1 MSHSRR
7 QFLSLV
13 PKVALAGAA
22 LSQLG
27 GCGGGYNVD
36 GSVTLASGKAT
47 LLFTQFPKLA
57 TAGGGAIVG
66 LDNGSAI
73 AVVRTSDT
81 EATATSAVCTHEGC
95 YVEFQSVSA
104 GFSCPCH
111 GATYTSAGVVT
122 KGPARENLASYTAAL
137 TATGIVVTVS

>member
-7 QFLSLV
+7 HFLSLV

-27 GCGGGYNVD
+27 GCGGDYNVD

-47 LLFTQFPKLA
+47 LTFAQFPKLQ
-57 TAGGGAIVG
+57 TTGGGAIVG

-73 AVVRTSDT
+73 AVIRTSDT
-81 EATATSAVCTHEGC
+81 EATAHSAVCTHEGC
-95 YVEFQSVSA
+95 FVEFQSASA

-111 GATYTSAGVVT
+111 GATYTSDGVVT
-122 KGPARENLASYTAAL
+122 KGPARQNLASYTTEL
-137 TATGIVVTVS
+137 SSTGIVVTVS